1 MKCKTNDMNTLRD
14 DLKVPLDKVQRW
26 WIRRPNMLI
35 LLVVVIPLGALYGIC
50 KLTKQWFEDCW

>member
-1 MKCKTNDMNTLRD
+1 MNTLRD